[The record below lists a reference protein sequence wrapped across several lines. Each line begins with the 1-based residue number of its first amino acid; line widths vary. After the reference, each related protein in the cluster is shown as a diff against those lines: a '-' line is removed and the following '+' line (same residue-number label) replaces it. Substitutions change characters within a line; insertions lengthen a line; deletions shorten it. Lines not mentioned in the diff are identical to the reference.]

1 MISQERFREVAYTS
15 VQMAAG
21 SGAILSTG
29 EAVKCAADALHAAYE
44 AELEALES
52 KIASLQHELSLPAPE
67 PSVGWRFSDSARL
80 SSVKET
86 ARAIW
91 AAYFVS
97 GDTPMSQWYS
107 GGKDVERIKADT
119 NAVVNLADE
128 LESAFERRYG
138 GKP

>member
-1 MISQERFREVAYTS
+1 MNREQAREIARDAVARWKADDDDLWECS
-15 VQMAAG
+15 DV
-21 SGAILSTG
+21 
-29 EAVKCAADALHAAYE
+29 VAADALHAAYE

-67 PSVGWRFSDSARL
+67 PSVGWRVSDSARL

-97 GDTPMSQWYS
+97 GDTPMTQWYS

>member
-1 MISQERFREVAYTS
+1 MISKERFREEAKAAYTCWL
-15 VQMAAG
+15 G
-21 SGAILSTG
+21 DENFTLDCEDYI
-29 EAVKCAADALHAAYE
+29 ADTLHALHAE
-44 AELEALES
+44 HMEELARGRG
-52 KIASLQHELSLPAPE
+52 
-67 PSVGWRFSDSARL
+67 SVPNDAARL

-97 GDTPMSQWYS
+97 GDMPMTQWYS